1 MDQLDLPADW
11 QQKLQQ
17 PVPVGSTWQV
27 DRQQRWVLQYQ
38 EGVSVWYR
46 VNTDGS
52 LGYLDTAPDR
62 PSGTVFVPCCV
73 VHTTKGG
80 PRKQPQQQGDGQR
93 GREVPSAY
101 YLVGPWDGVL
111 VDPTVWGFGKM
122 ALLEYTVKAAT
133 QRLVQAKCRSHKGW
147 VPGWGV
153 RPRLWR
159 DEDGA
164 LSPATALQQLEQKQ
178 KRTFTQMMQ
187 QGFGS
192 GSSSQRRFETAD
204 VAAGVHANWMDPSPP
219 RLHPRQRAAATAAA
233 MEGQMTPQRQQQQL
247 QTVMEPA
254 VDDTIDPL
262 VRGLPPASL
271 DDLPWVMAYRN
282 ASDKRLPRPLRVL
295 GYKLL
300 HAALGVGSS
309 RVYAAASVQQL
320 LDCCCKQRQC
330 QPQQQLDGQQQQ
342 QQQQQQNQQHQDGQQ
357 QQHQGNQQQQHDN
370 QRQQQ
375 RQRQQGQQGIQQ
387 QVQQQQQPQPEDCTL
402 ESLTHMFVRCPVAV
416 AVWAWFA
423 GLWERVQPGAAI
435 DFSSPGVLL
444 LDDRTVWQPPASQQQ
459 TWTFLRLLMLESIW
473 LVRCASGG
481 KEYSSSQVV
490 FRFKAAL
497 QQQLKQDWARCQGDI
512 RVDSGVPLSWLR
524 GRNPVLSQHAFEAR
538 WQGSGV
544 LYTVLPGEGPRL
556 RFPTV

>member
-1 MDQLDLPADW
+1 MPADW

-27 DRQQRWVLQYQ
+27 DSQQRWVLHYQ
-38 EGVSVWYR
+38 QGVSMWYR
-46 VNTDGS
+46 VNADGS
-52 LGYLDTAPDR
+52 LGYLEAPPDR

-73 VHTTKGG
+73 VYTTKGG
-80 PRKQPQQQGDGQR
+80 PRKQPQQEGDEQQ

-101 YLVGPWDGVL
+101 YLVGPWDRVL

-122 ALLEYTVKAAT
+122 ALLGYTVKAAT

-164 LSPATALQQLEQKQ
+164 LNPAAALPQMEQKQ
-178 KRTFTQMMQ
+178 KRTFAQMMQ

-192 GSSSQRRFETAD
+192 GSSSQRRFEAAE

-233 MEGQMTPQRQQQQL
+233 AEGQLTSQRQQQQL

-254 VDDTIDPL
+254 VDDTVDPL
-262 VRGLPPASL
+262 ARGLPPASL
-271 DDLPWVMAYRN
+271 DDLPWVTAYRN
-282 ASDKRLPRPLRVL
+282 ASDKRLPRPLRVF

-309 RVYAAASVQQL
+309 RVYAAASMQQL

-330 QPQQQLDGQQQQ
+330 QPQQQPAG
-342 QQQQQQNQQHQDGQQ
+342 QQQQQNQQHQDGQQ
-357 QQHQGNQQQQHDN
+357 QQQQGNQQQQQLQDG
-370 QRQQQ
+370 QQQQ
-375 RQRQQGQQGIQQ
+375 RQRQQGTQQ
-387 QVQQQQQPQPEDCTL
+387 QVQQQQQQLQPEDYTL
-402 ESLTHMFVRCPVAV
+402 ESLSHLFVHCPVAV
-416 AVWAWFA
+416 AVWGWFA
-423 GLWERVQPGAAI
+423 GVWEQIQPGAAI
-435 DFSSPGVLL
+435 DFSSPNVLL

-459 TWTFLRLLMLESIW
+459 TWTYLRLLMLESIW
-473 LVRCASGG
+473 AVRCASGG
-481 KEYSSSQVV
+481 RGYSSSQVV
-490 FRFKAAL
+490 FRVYCSNRLGCGRTAFHVL
-497 QQQLKQDWARCQGDI
+497 QTLFRQVTYILD
-512 RVDSGVPLSWLR
+512 
-524 GRNPVLSQHAFEAR
+524 GR
-538 WQGSGV
+538 
-544 LYTVLPGEGPRL
+544 
-556 RFPTV
+556 